1 MVKIDL
7 AIPNN
12 FLPKLPPQFDF
23 ETKQILR
30 KVASARAALAEM
42 KGTGAIVPN
51 PAVLINTLTLR
62 EAKDSSEIENIVTTQ
77 DELYIAFATQQ
88 KNINPQIKEVLNYR
102 QAVWYGY
109 NLIKKR
115 EILTIN
121 DITSI
126 QQIIIGN
133 NAGIRTQPGTQ
144 LKNWAT
150 GEVIYTPPEGED
162 VILKLLKNLEDYI
175 NMDDNGIDPLIKMA
189 LIHYQFESIHPY
201 YDGNGRTGRIINI
214 LYLVMK
220 GLLDIPILYLS
231 SYIIKEKR
239 EYYRL
244 LSEIRDNDKW
254 EEWIYYILHGIEET
268 AHQTILLIK
277 NIKELME
284 ETIEKVKTE
293 LPSVYSKELVEII
306 FEQPY
311 CRVTSIVDKG
321 LYERRTAM
329 KYLRELERIGVLKAI
344 PKGNQILF
352 LNINLY
358 DLLKHDSDKQGL
370 DPRTVFE

>member
-1 MVKIDL
+1 MVKTDP
-7 AIPNN
+7 AIPYNT
-12 FLPKLPPQFDF
+12 LPKLPPKFDF

-42 KGTGAIVPN
+42 KGTGAIIPN
-51 PAVLINTLTLR
+51 LAMLINTLTLR

-88 KNINPQIKEVLNYR
+88 KNIDPQIKEVLNYR
-102 QAVWYGY
+102 EALWFGY
-109 NLIKKR
+109 NLIIKR
-115 EILTIN
+115 EILTTN

-126 QQIIIGN
+126 QQITIGN

-144 LKNWAT
+144 LKNKAT

-162 VILKLLKNLEDYI
+162 VIHKLLKNLEDYI
-175 NMDDNGIDPLIKMA
+175 NMDDNGIDPLIKLA
-189 LIHYQFESIHPY
+189 VIHYQFESIHPY

-231 SYIIKEKR
+231 SYIIKKKK

-244 LSEIRDNDKW
+244 LSEIRDNDNW

-268 AHQTILLIK
+268 AHRTTILIK
-277 NIKELME
+277 KIKELLE

-293 LPSVYSKELVEII
+293 LPSVYSRDLVETI

-311 CRVTSIVDKG
+311 CRVASIVDKG

-329 KYLRELERIGVLKAI
+329 KYLRELERISILKAI

-352 LNINLY
+352 LNISLY
-358 DLLKHDSDKQGL
+358 DLLKQDSN
-370 DPRTVFE
+370 

>member
-1 MVKIDL
+1 MVKTDP
-7 AIPNN
+7 AIPYNS
-12 FLPKLPPQFDF
+12 LPKLPPKIDF

-42 KGTGAIVPN
+42 KGTGAIIPN
-51 PAVLINTLTLR
+51 LAMLINTLTLR

-77 DELYIAFATQQ
+77 DELYVAFATQQ
-88 KNINPQIKEVLNYR
+88 KKISPSIKEVLNYR
-102 QAVWYGY
+102 QALWYGY

-115 EILTIN
+115 KILTIN

-133 NAGIRTQPGTQ
+133 SAGIRTQPGTQ
-144 LKNWAT
+144 LINMTT
-150 GEVIYTPPEGED
+150 GEVIYTPPEGEE
-162 VILKLLKNLEDYI
+162 VIRKLLKNLEDYI
-175 NMDDNGIDPLIKMA
+175 NLDDNGIDPLIKMA
-189 LIHYQFESIHPY
+189 VIHHQFESIHPF
-201 YDGNGRTGRIINI
+201 YDGNGRTGRITNI

-231 SYIIKEKR
+231 SHIIKKKR

-244 LSEIRDNDKW
+244 LSEIRNDNNW
-254 EEWIYYILHGIEET
+254 EEWVYYILHGIEET
-268 AHQTILLIK
+268 ANQTTILIK
-277 NIKELME
+277 KIKELLEVM
-284 ETIEKVKTE
+284 IEKIRTE
-293 LPSVYSKELVEII
+293 LPSVYSKDLVETI

-311 CRVTSIVDKG
+311 CRVASIVDKG

-329 KYLRELERIGVLKAI
+329 KYLRELERIGLLKAI

-352 LNINLY
+352 LNISLY
-358 DLLKHDSDKQGL
+358 DLLKQD
-370 DPRTVFE
+370 FN

>member
-1 MVKIDL
+1 MVKTES

-12 FLPKLPPQFDF
+12 YLPKLPPQFDF
-23 ETKQILR
+23 ETKQIMR

-42 KGTGAIVPN
+42 KGTGAIIPN
-51 PAVLINTLTLR
+51 LAMLINTLTLR

-88 KNINPQIKEVLNYR
+88 KNIDPQIKEVLNYR
-102 QAVWYGY
+102 QALWYGY
-109 NLIKKR
+109 NLIKKK
-115 EILTIN
+115 EIITIN

-126 QQIIIGN
+126 QQIIIGD
-133 NAGIRTQPGTQ
+133 NAGIRTQSGTQ
-144 LKNWAT
+144 LINKAA
-150 GEVIYTPPEGED
+150 GEVIYTPPVGED
-162 VILKLLKNLEDYI
+162 MIHKLLKNLEDYI
-175 NMDDNGIDPLIKMA
+175 NMDDNGIDPLVKLA
-189 LIHYQFESIHPY
+189 VIHYQFESIHPY

-220 GLLDIPILYLS
+220 GLLEIPILYLS
-231 SYIIKEKR
+231 SYIIKEKK

-244 LSEIRDNDKW
+244 LTEIRNNDNW

-268 AHQTILLIK
+268 AYQTTILIK
-277 NIKELME
+277 KIKELLE
-284 ETIEKVKTE
+284 VTIQRVETE
-293 LPSVYSKELVEII
+293 LPSVYSKDFVETI

-311 CRVTSIVDKG
+311 CRVASIVNKG

-329 KYLRELERIGVLKAI
+329 KYLRELEKIGILNAI

-352 LNINLY
+352 LNIGLY
-358 DLLKHDSDKQGL
+358 DLLKQVSK
-370 DPRTVFE
+370 